1 MSKSSLYL
9 KTTVSTTLNY
19 LSKTSPEVAEYF
31 RKIADNEGYDKAA
44 CKLAKHL
51 VIHADTSNLP

>member
-1 MSKSSLYL
+1 MNEPSLYL
-9 KTTVSTTLNY
+9 KTTVSTSLNY
-19 LSKTSPEVAEYF
+19 LAKISPDTAEYF
-31 RKIADNEGYDKAA
+31 AKMIDAEGYDVAA